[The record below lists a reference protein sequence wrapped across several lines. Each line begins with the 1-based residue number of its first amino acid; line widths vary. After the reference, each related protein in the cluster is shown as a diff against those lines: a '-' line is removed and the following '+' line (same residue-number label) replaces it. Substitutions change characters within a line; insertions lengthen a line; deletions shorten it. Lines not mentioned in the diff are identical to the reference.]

1 MVKIKKNI
9 KVESILII
17 DNSDQHKTHKSFN
30 PEKLHLSIEVESVYL
45 KSLDKLKKI
54 NYININGLG
63 KNDNA
68 ILLQEIKNLNLD
80 NIFSINKN
88 EIVNQMNSNSL
99 VENYNIFKRYP
110 SSIDVNIEKTKF
122 LARINNN
129 GKIFLV
135 GSNGKLTE
143 NNFSNNQLPFIF
155 GNPNI
160 YRFLDFKKTI
170 DQSKISYEEI
180 KNLYFFSSKRW
191 DFELKDN
198 TIIKLPNE
206 NTKLALKLALEFLH
220 NNEFKDNRIIDAR
233 IKNQII
239 LND

>member
-1 MVKIKKNI
+1 MHQRKGKK
-9 KVESILII
+9 ILIYFFLLFI
-17 DNSDQHKTHKSFN
+17 VGSINNIS
-30 PEKLHLSIEVESVYL
+30 LSNL
-45 KSLDKLKKI
+45 KLKKI

-63 KNDNA
+63 ENDNA

-110 SSIDVNIEKTKF
+110 SSIDININKTKF

-135 GSNGKLTE
+135 GSNGKLIE
-143 NNFSNNQLPFIF
+143 NNFSSNQLPFIF

-160 YRFLDFKKTI
+160 YKFLEFKKTI
-170 DQSKISYEEI
+170 DQSKISYDEI
-180 KNLYFFSSKRW
+180 KNLYFFSSQRW
-191 DFELKDN
+191 DLELKN
-198 TIIKLPNE
+198 NIIIKLSKNY
-206 NTKLALKLALEFLH
+206 TKESLNLALEFLYSDG
-220 NNEFKDNRIIDAR
+220 FRDVTIIDAR

>member
-1 MVKIKKNI
+1 MHQRKGKK
-9 KVESILII
+9 ILIYFFLLFI
-17 DNSDQHKTHKSFN
+17 VG
-30 PEKLHLSIEVESVYL
+30 SINNI
-45 KSLDKLKKI
+45 SLNNLKLKKI

-63 KNDNA
+63 ENDNA

-80 NIFSINKN
+80 NIFLINKN
-88 EIVNQMNSNSL
+88 EIINQINANSL

-110 SSIDVNIEKTKF
+110 SSIDVNIKKTKF

-143 NNFSNNQLPFIF
+143 NNFSSNQLPFIF

-160 YRFLDFKKTI
+160 YKFLDFKKTI
-170 DQSKISYEEI
+170 DRSKISYEEI
-180 KNLYFFSSKRW
+180 KNLYFFSSQRW
-191 DFELKDN
+191 DLELKN
-198 TIIKLPNE
+198 NVIIKLSKNY
-206 NTKLALKLALEFLH
+206 TKESLNLALEFLYSD
-220 NNEFKDNRIIDAR
+220 EFRDVTIIDAR

>member
-1 MVKIKKNI
+1 MHQQKGKK
-9 KVESILII
+9 ILIYFFLLFI
-17 DNSDQHKTHKSFN
+17 VG
-30 PEKLHLSIEVESVYL
+30 SINNI
-45 KSLDKLKKI
+45 SLNNLKLKKI

-63 KNDNA
+63 ENDNA

-88 EIVNQMNSNSL
+88 EIINQINSNSL

-110 SSIDVNIEKTKF
+110 SSIDVNIKKTKF

-129 GKIFLV
+129 GEIFLV
-135 GSNGKLTE
+135 GSNGKLSE
-143 NNFSNNQLPFIF
+143 NNFLSNQLPFIF
-155 GNPNI
+155 GDPNI
-160 YRFLDFKKTI
+160 YEFLDFKKTI

-180 KNLYFFSSKRW
+180 KNLYFFSSQRW
-191 DFELKDN
+191 DLELKN
-198 TIIKLPNE
+198 NVIIKLSKNY
-206 NTKLALKLALEFLH
+206 TKESLNLALEFLYSD
-220 NNEFKDNRIIDAR
+220 EFRDVTIIDAR